1 MIQVLSGL
9 TSRLLLSLSLASP
22 LCATAEIRTGEPQEL
37 RDLHYGEALYQLY
50 QQNYFPAIV
59 RLLSARKQGLM
70 EAYEDEPELL
80 LGGLYL
86 AYGMP
91 NTAESLFNQVLK
103 QSASPKVQRRAW
115 LQLGKS
121 RHRRGNTQAAK
132 SALKQVGN
140 DLESEMSDEKHHLT
154 GLIGLIQKNEPEAL
168 SDLSKISQQ
177 SEWSLYGRFNL
188 AIAHLRSNQLEKG
201 LALLQEIGNGSKE
214 TDDAEAKSIRDR
226 ANLARGFLL
235 LETQQAG
242 DARNS
247 LQRVRLKSPSSSQ
260 ALLGLGWA
268 SLQLGDQEQALP
280 PWQLLA
286 ERNTSDPAVLEAKLA
301 IPYVLSLLQADR
313 QSLEAYRDA
322 IDTYDSSIQQLDR
335 MLQEVTKGD
344 FPNSLLGDLDPTST
358 TRIAES
364 ELRSLLSY
372 LLSGNAFQERLQD
385 YRDLLA
391 IESNLQQWQ
400 QKITSYRT
408 MLANQRDAYKQKEP
422 RVDAHLQGQSLD
434 QVVTEKDR
442 LKALYK
448 QAESTEE
455 PLFALANQQ
464 EKGWIERIKRI
475 NRLIT
480 KHNARGQL
488 STQVEM
494 ARLMEGILTWRMA
507 TEHPSRIRALKK
519 QMTELEQNI
528 ELAHQK
534 ESKLAEARSSAEGRF
549 DSFSKRIKQREREIP
564 MLQRQLKKLRQS
576 EASVL
581 QEIALSQLEKRRS
594 LINNYLIQ
602 ARFGVA
608 NLMDLSA
615 ARDGGQE

>member
-1 MIQVLSGL
+1 MIRVLSGL

-103 QSASPKVQRRAW
+103 QSASPKVQHRAW

-188 AIAHLRSNQLEKG
+188 AIAHLRSNQQEKG

-313 QSLEAYRDA
+313 QSLEAYHDA

-358 TRIAES
+358 TGIAES

-549 DSFSKRIKQREREIP
+549 DSFSKRIKQRERDIP